1 MRSMSAASDLVREA
15 FRTEERRVDWLSG
28 LAGAL
33 AAVGPLVIGLAVD
46 EPTAGFTAAL
56 GGLNVALCVPRAD
69 LRARLWW
76 GSLAVLGSAAAVVVA
91 RVASKGDARLALL
104 SFAWV
109 AVWAFFRAAGPS
121 GALLGFANSAVFVVV
136 AGLPTTAPLG
146 EQLTW
151 FALGAVPGL
160 VLMVLARR
168 RPERSIPVGLE
179 ALRKVRSAPRHD
191 SALRAYAM
199 RLAVSVGAGS
209 LLYRLVDLPHGYWV
223 PLTTLAI
230 LQPTDHGTAVRSL
243 QRVAGTLLAAVL
255 IAGVLLATDSPWLL
269 VACAAATTFLLYAL
283 DERGYFWLV
292 VLLTPTVLLMISA
305 IDFEG
310 DTVALDRV
318 ADTALGI
325 VIGVAFGELAN
336 APARIRDARR
346 PRGCVP
352 ERAVAPVLSDRRQ
365 ASAAVVICQRS
376 PPQLS
381 VPPVCLPL

>member
-15 FRTEERRVDWLSG
+15 FRTEERRVDWPSG

-33 AAVGPLVIGLAVD
+33 AAVGPLVIGLAVG

-91 RVASKGDARLALL
+91 RAASKGDARLALL

-136 AGLPTTAPLG
+136 AGLPAIAPLG

-151 FALGAVPGL
+151 FALGAVAGL
-160 VLMVLARR
+160 ALMVPARR

-191 SALRAYAM
+191 RALRAYAL
-199 RLAVSVGAGS
+199 RLAVAVGAGS

-230 LQPTDHGTAVRSL
+230 LQPTDHGTALRSL
-243 QRVAGTLLAAVL
+243 QRVAGTLLAAAL
-255 IAGVLLATDSPWLL
+255 IVGVLLATENRWLL
-269 VACAAATTFLLYAL
+269 VACAAATAFLLYAL
-283 DERGYFWLV
+283 DQRGYFWLV

-310 DTVALDRV
+310 DTVALDRM

-325 VIGVAFGELAN
+325 VIGLAFGELAN

-346 PRGCVP
+346 PRGRVP
-352 ERAVAPVLSDRRQ
+352 RAR
-365 ASAAVVICQRS
+365 
-376 PPQLS
+376 
-381 VPPVCLPL
+381 

>member
-1 MRSMSAASDLVREA
+1 MRSMSAVSDLVREA
-15 FRTEERRVDWLSG
+15 FRTEERRVDWHSG

-33 AAVGPLVIGLAVD
+33 AAVGPLAIGLVVD
-46 EPTAGFTAAL
+46 EPEAGFTAAL

-91 RVASKGDARLALL
+91 RAASKGDARLALL

-121 GALLGFANSAVFVVV
+121 GALLGFANSAVLVIV

-151 FALGAVPGL
+151 FVLGAIAGL
-160 VLMVLARR
+160 ALMVLARR

-179 ALRKVRSAPRHD
+179 ALRKVRSAMLHD
-191 SALRAYAM
+191 NALRAYAL
-199 RLAVSVGAGS
+199 RLAVAVGAGS

-230 LQPTDHGTAVRSL
+230 LQPTDHRTVVRSL
-243 QRVAGTLLAAVL
+243 QRVAGTLLAAAL
-255 IAGVLLATDSPWLL
+255 IVGVLLATDNRWLL
-269 VACAAATTFLLYAL
+269 VACAAATAFLLYAL

-310 DTVALDRV
+310 DTVALDRM
-318 ADTALGI
+318 ADTGLGI
-325 VIGVAFGELAN
+325 VIGLAFGELAS
-336 APARIRDARR
+336 APARFRVTRR
-346 PRGCVP
+346 R
-352 ERAVAPVLSDRRQ
+352 
-365 ASAAVVICQRS
+365 
-376 PPQLS
+376 
-381 VPPVCLPL
+381 